1 VWNVVLIGLKV
12 LILQENNMK
21 PSMNPRTVKVA
32 LKLAAVMLVIASGI
46 VAKLSLGEQLSI
58 STVVSI
64 IQTALGAAL
73 DGT

>member
-1 VWNVVLIGLKV
+1 
-12 LILQENNMK
+12 MK

>member
-1 VWNVVLIGLKV
+1 MWNVVLIGLKV

>member
-1 VWNVVLIGLKV
+1 MWNVVLIGLKV
-12 LILQENNMK
+12 LMLQENNMK

>member
-1 VWNVVLIGLKV
+1 
-12 LILQENNMK
+12 MK

-46 VAKLSLGEQLSI
+46 VAKLSLGEQLSV